1 MDNSINSISS
11 MSSNA
16 SFSLSSSSQRLTD
29 ATKKELEALGL
40 DTASIKTEAQGQALL
55 KTAKDQMAQ
64 KAQPSGTEQVS
75 ESKMRSEIMAL
86 ASQLGVSASKLDD
99 IDSILKSIKTKL
111 EKMKAESV
119 SDVDKTANVSA
130 YQAQYDSLEK
140 ENESV
145 SKSQSMLSSSMNNMA
160 MMNKILLKL

>member
-40 DTASIKTEAQGQALL
+40 DTSSIITEAQGQALL
-55 KTAKDQMAQ
+55 KTTKDQTTQ
-64 KAQPSGTEQVS
+64 KAQPSGAEQTS
-75 ESKMRSEIMAL
+75 ESKMRSEVMAL
-86 ASQLGVSASKLDD
+86 ASQLGVSASKIDD